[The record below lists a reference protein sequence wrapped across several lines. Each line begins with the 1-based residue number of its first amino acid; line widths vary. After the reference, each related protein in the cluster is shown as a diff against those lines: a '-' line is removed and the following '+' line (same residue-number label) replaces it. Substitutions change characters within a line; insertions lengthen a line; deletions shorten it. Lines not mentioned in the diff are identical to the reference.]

1 MFKRQ
6 KRQKVT
12 DAAGKPTIYDAIGGE
27 DALVK
32 VVDDFYRRVV
42 DDGQLAGFFAGVN
55 MTKLQGRQ
63 VEFFAAALGGP
74 HTYTGASMRQAH
86 QGRGIGQA
94 HFDLVALHLTE
105 SLRAAGVPGELVDQI
120 IGAVAPL
127 AAEIVSSGAR

>member
-127 AAEIVSSGAR
+127 AAEIVSQGAG